1 MAKASALA
9 LLAGMALALAA
20 CGPAEGV
27 GSEPTTTMPA
37 AVSASSGA
45 VSTSSPAE
53 TAPATSSENPTA
65 EAEPTVLPTEASV
78 TIFYVAV
85 GDGGASGPIG
95 GCGDSLVAATSP
107 TITFTDPVE
116 GALRTLLKNH
126 EMEVGDSGL
135 LNALWQSNLTVTS
148 VDRSASPIVANLEGT
163 LKLGGECDNPR
174 VQLQLLLTAQQAAGV
189 PIDVTINGRPMAEAL
204 SLK

>member
-1 MAKASALA
+1 MAKTSALA

-20 CGPAEGV
+20 CGPTEGV
-27 GSEPTTTMPA
+27 GTEPTTTMPA

-53 TAPATSSENPTA
+53 TAPSSGENPTA
-65 EAEPTVLPTEASV
+65 EAGPTVLPTDASV

-107 TITFTDPVE
+107 TINFTDPVE
-116 GALRTLLKNH
+116 GALRTLLENH
-126 EMEVGDSGL
+126 EMEVGESGL
-135 LNALWQSNLTVTS
+135 LNALWQSDLTVTS
-148 VDRSASPIVANLEGT
+148 VDRSASPIIANLAGN

-174 VQLQLLLTAQQAAGV
+174 AQLQLLLTAQQAAGV
-189 PIDVTINGRPMAEAL
+189 PIDVMINGQPLAEAL